1 MTDAGTAPGGFG
13 RRGRPGRLK
22 GALGSHERPASA
34 LAFRLVLAWFGAA
47 VLLTATALAAVW
59 AHHTPLAVV
68 FGAGFLG
75 ACLNV
80 YWVRQRLRHE
90 R

>member
-1 MTDAGTAPGGFG
+1 M
-13 RRGRPGRLK
+13 
-22 GALGSHERPASA
+22 
-34 LAFRLVLAWFGAA
+34 VLAVFGAA
-47 VLLTATALAAVW
+47 VLLGGTVLGAVW
-59 AHHTPLAVV
+59 ARSWPLTLVL
-68 FGAGFLG
+68 GAGFLA

>member
-1 MTDAGTAPGGFG
+1 M
-13 RRGRPGRLK
+13 RRGRLRGP
-22 GALGSHERPASA
+22 LGSHDRPASA
-34 LAFRLVLAWFGAA
+34 LGFRMVLAVFGAV
-47 VLLTATALAAVW
+47 VLLGGTVLGAVW
-59 AHHTPLAVV
+59 ARSWPLTVV
-68 FGAGFLG
+68 LGAGFLA